1 MSVLASAPASSAN
14 LGPGFDVVALAL
26 GMRCTVE
33 VDESDAWEV
42 VSEAGGDGDHLVR
55 AAAEAAGAVSP
66 LRVRIGG
73 DVPVGRGLGS
83 SAALI
88 VATVGAVRA
97 LAGTSPVDDE
107 VFGAAA
113 RVEGHPDNV
122 AAAVHGGLVAVGPA
136 GSVRS
141 LDLHPS
147 LSPLVAVPEAAL
159 ATAEA
164 RAVVAGPV
172 GTALAARNA
181 ARLAF
186 LLEGLRTGDA
196 GALAEAAG
204 DELHEVRRA
213 HLAPLS
219 DDLMEAAREAGALH
233 AAWSGAGP
241 SVIAF
246 VVGEQAASEVRR
258 SWEAL
263 LGESGGVVLD
273 PGVDRVG
280 LVIEPG

>member
-1 MSVLASAPASSAN
+1 MSVISSAPASSAN

-33 VDESDAWEV
+33 VEEADAWEI
-42 VSEAGGDGDHLVR
+42 VSEAGGDGERLVR
-55 AAAEAAGAVSP
+55 AAAEAAGTAGP

-97 LAGTSPVDDE
+97 LTGTIPGGDV
-107 VFGAAA
+107 VLGAAA

-122 AAAVHGGLVAVGPA
+122 AAAVHGGLVAVGPG

-141 LDLHPS
+141 LELHPS
-147 LSPLVAVPEAAL
+147 LSPLVAVPDAVL

-164 RAVVAGPV
+164 RAAAAGPV
-172 GTALAARNA
+172 GTALAARTA

-186 LLEGLRTGDA
+186 LLEGLRTGEA
-196 GALAEAAG
+196 AALAEAAG

-213 HLAPLS
+213 HLSPLS
-219 DDLMEAAREAGALH
+219 GDLMEAARAAGAVH

-246 VVGEQAASEVRR
+246 VVDHEAAAAVRR
-258 SWEAL
+258 SWEGL
-263 LGESGGVVLD
+263 LDESGGTVFD